1 MTPAMTAAQEKAQ
14 ARARDYFTSKN
25 ALRPAEVRDQIVAS
39 FDALEATLAEVPP
52 AQAARRPTSGE
63 WSAQEILDHLVET
76 YRPGVDELRCVL
88 AGQRPP
94 GEPIPA
100 ALQSKAPLLRP
111 WAWLREELRRA
122 HADVVGLIEGV
133 SPTFTTTA
141 RVPIVMVVNV
151 AEPDGAGRPLHWV
164 EDLGWQAYALTSWR
178 LHAIDHMKQT
188 RKVLAALG

>member
-1 MTPAMTAAQEKAQ
+1 MTPAQDKAQ
-14 ARARDYFTSKN
+14 ARARDYFSSKD
-25 ALRPAEVRDQIVAS
+25 ALGPIEVRDQIVAS
-39 FDALEATLAEVPP
+39 FTSLEATLAEVPLSK
-52 AQAARRPTSGE
+52 ASRRPAPDE

-122 HADVVGLIEGV
+122 HDDVVALIDGV
-133 SPTFTTTA
+133 SPTFTTAA

-151 AEPDGAGRPLHWV
+151 TEPDGSGRPLHWV
-164 EDLGWQAYALTSWR
+164 EDLGWKAYALTSWR

-188 RKVLAALG
+188 RKVLAALA

>member
-1 MTPAMTAAQEKAQ
+1 MTPAQEKAQ
-14 ARARDYFTSKN
+14 ARARDYFISKG
-25 ALRPAEVRDQIVAS
+25 ALTPVEVRDQIVAS
-39 FDALEATLAEVPP
+39 FASLEATLAEVPP
-52 AQAARRPTSGE
+52 AQAGRRPAPDE

-111 WAWLREELRRA
+111 WAWLRAELRRA
-122 HADVVGLIEGV
+122 HDDVVALIDDV
-133 SPTFTTTA
+133 PPTFTTKA

-151 AEPDGAGRPLHWV
+151 TEPDGSGRPLHWV

-188 RKVLAALG
+188 RKVLAALA

>member
-1 MTPAMTAAQEKAQ
+1 MTPAQAKAQ
-14 ARARDYFTSKN
+14 ARARDYFTSKDS
-25 ALRPAEVRDQIVAS
+25 LTPVEVRDQIVAS
-39 FDALEATLAEVPP
+39 FASLEATLDEVPM
-52 AQAARRPTSGE
+52 AQAGQRPARDE

-76 YRPGVDELRCVL
+76 YRPGVDELRCAL

-111 WAWLREELRRA
+111 WAWLRTELRRA
-122 HADVVGLIEGV
+122 HDDVVALIDGV
-133 SPTFTTTA
+133 APTFTTAA

-151 AEPDGAGRPLHWV
+151 TEPDGSGRPLHWI

-188 RKVLAALG
+188 RKVLAALA